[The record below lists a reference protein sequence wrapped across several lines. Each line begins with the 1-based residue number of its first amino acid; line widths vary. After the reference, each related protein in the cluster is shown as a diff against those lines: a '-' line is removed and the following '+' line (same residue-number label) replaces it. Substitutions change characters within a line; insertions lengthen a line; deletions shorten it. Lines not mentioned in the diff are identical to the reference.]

1 MRSTATWRRVVVTGV
16 GGADSSEQ
24 LGRGLER
31 TAGHPLSRS
40 ELGHHGVEPVRGLPN
55 DPAVLSFVT
64 AVLVETHDEWA
75 VAEWRYL
82 SEESMAKLYSHSR
95 DDAVEEEPLAI
106 TA

>member
-82 SEESMAKLYSHSR
+82 SEESMAKLYNQPPEADTDQVAR
-95 DDAVEEEPLAI
+95 AI